1 MIEELLK
8 YPETQAFLSDY
19 PKGKWAI
26 CIEAV
31 FIYGLLCIKRDFP
44 SGLTI
49 PELMK
54 ISGKFPSLCQSSI
67 PTKPYSSNSPSKFLQ
82 TVPVPPSSQK
92 PKTPNPANPASQ
104 ANLSHLH
111 STPLKDSFSQTS
123 SKSTYLDL
131 KPSKLFSSNISEPEL
146 ISLQNATKLLKS
158 ESQDSIIPLNP
169 NLKLNPCSFQT
180 RLQKRGLRKRVFP
193 KLDIKL
199 DITDSLNSTFSLS
212 SIRP

>member
-8 YPETQAFLSDY
+8 YSETQAFLSDY
-19 PKGKWAI
+19 PKGKWPI

-49 PELMK
+49 PELIK
-54 ISGKFPSLCQSSI
+54 ISGKLPSPTQSTI
-67 PTKPYSSNSPSKFLQ
+67 PTKPYSTSSPTKFLH
-82 TVPVPPSSQK
+82 TIPIPTSSQK
-92 PKTPNPANPASQ
+92 PKTLIPSVSQPNLNNVQS
-104 ANLSHLH
+104 S
-111 STPLKDSFSQTS
+111 PLKDSTSQTS
-123 SKSTYLDL
+123 SKQTYLDM
-131 KPSKLFSSNISEPEL
+131 KPSKIFSSNISEPEI
-146 ISLQNATKLLKS
+146 ISIHNAAKLLKS
-158 ESQDSIIPLNP
+158 ESQDSIIPINLNP
-169 NLKLNPCSFQT
+169 SSFQT

-199 DITDSLNSTFSLS
+199 DLADSLNSTFSLS